1 MVTSRLHPL
10 VIYIL
15 IYIKIMSIAM
25 KKTLIIGS
33 LGMLGQKFLKIF
45 PQAVGLD
52 IKDLDITN
60 KAQVE
65 NKIKIN

>member
-1 MVTSRLHPL
+1 
-10 VIYIL
+10 
-15 IYIKIMSIAM
+15 M